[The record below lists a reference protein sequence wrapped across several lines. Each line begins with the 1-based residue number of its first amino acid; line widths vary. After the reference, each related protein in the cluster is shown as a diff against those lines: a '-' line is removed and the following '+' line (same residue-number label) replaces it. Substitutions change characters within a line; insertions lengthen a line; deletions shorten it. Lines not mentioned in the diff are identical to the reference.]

1 MSCGVYLKY
10 FSLIRVNFVKVKNIK
25 NHGTQEVYPEI
36 RRYVKW
42 RALLLK
48 VVNYCCKALHCSY
61 LIYGGRGYTS
71 VTLAVII
78 SVRGRKLV
86 AWKVNIF
93 PMLSKFNFVLLH

>member
-10 FSLIRVNFVKVKNIK
+10 FSLIRVNCVKVKNIK

-48 VVNYCCKALHCSY
+48 VDNYCCKALHCSY
-61 LIYGGRGYTS
+61 LRRSWLHLCHTGCYYF
-71 VTLAVII
+71 
-78 SVRGRKLV
+78 RKGEKARCLE
-86 AWKVNIF
+86 
-93 PMLSKFNFVLLH
+93 S